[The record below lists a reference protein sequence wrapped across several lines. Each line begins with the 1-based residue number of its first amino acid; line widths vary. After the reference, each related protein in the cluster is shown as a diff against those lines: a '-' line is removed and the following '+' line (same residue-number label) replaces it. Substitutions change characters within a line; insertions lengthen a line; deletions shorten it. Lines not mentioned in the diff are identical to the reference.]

1 MSNRERIVP
10 FLVGAVTGAVV
21 VLFLTGLEG
30 RTGTGSSTGTSG
42 SSFDESEVVA
52 RIGREQITLADLRT
66 AQPEAHLQIDR
77 ERQDLYEAGLDRLMA
92 ERLVEKEADSRGISE
107 EELINQEVD
116 AKLSDPTDAE
126 VDEFFQ
132 RNQARV
138 QGTREQLD
146 APIRQFLRR
155 QQAQAGFDALIAE
168 LEEKYEAESFLEPFR
183 FEVNS
188 SGFPSKGAED
198 AAVTIVEFSDFEC
211 PFCLRVVPT
220 LDRILE
226 DYGDDVRLVFRQFP
240 LNNIHP
246 NAQNAAEASLCAA
259 DQSRFWQYHDALF
272 AAPGGLDRE
281 SLRRTASD
289 IGLDTDAFDSCLD
302 SRRHSAAVDADL
314 EAGRM
319 LGITGTPALF
329 INGRFLS
336 GAQPYEV
343 ISAIIDDELRRSG
356 A

>member
-1 MSNRERIVP
+1 MSNRDRIIP
-10 FLVGAVTGAVV
+10 FVVGSVIGAAL
-21 VLFLTGLEG
+21 VLFLTGLGGGE
-30 RTGTGSSTGTSG
+30 GTGSIPGGSG
-42 SSFDESEVVA
+42 STFDETEVVA
-52 RIGREQITLADLRT
+52 RIGGEEITLADLRS
-66 AQPEAHLQIDR
+66 AEPEAHLQIDR
-77 ERQDLYEAGLDRLMA
+77 ERQDLYEAGLERLMG
-92 ERLVEKEADSRGISE
+92 ERLIAREADSRGISE
-107 EELINQEVD
+107 EELVESEVD
-116 AKLSDPTDAE
+116 SKLTDPGDAE
-126 VDEFFQ
+126 VDEFYQ
-132 RNQARV
+132 RNRARV

-155 QQAQAGFDALIAE
+155 QQAQERFDALIAG

-183 FEVNS
+183 FEVVS
-188 SGFPSKGAED
+188 EGFPSKGPAD

-281 SLRRTASD
+281 SLQQTASD
-289 IGLDTDAFDSCLD
+289 LGLDVNEFASCLE

-314 EAGRM
+314 NAGRL

-343 ISAIIDDELRRSG
+343 ISAIIDDELRRIG

>member
-10 FLVGAVTGAVV
+10 FLLGSVTGAVI
-21 VLFLTGLEG
+21 VLFLTGLGG
-30 RTGTGSSTGTSG
+30 RGGTGSIAGTSAATL
-42 SSFDESEVVA
+42 DDDEVVA
-52 RIGREQITLADLRT
+52 RIGGDEITLADLRS
-66 AQPEAHLQIDR
+66 AQPDAHLQIDR
-77 ERQDLYEAGLDRLMA
+77 ERQDLYEAGLERMIG
-92 ERLVEKEADSRGISE
+92 ERLVELEADSRGISE
-107 EELINQEVD
+107 EELINLEVES
-116 AKLSDPTDAE
+116 KVSDPSDAE
-126 VDEFFQ
+126 VDEFYQ
-132 RNQARV
+132 RNRARV

-146 APIRQFLRR
+146 APIRQFLRT
-155 QQAQAGFDALIAE
+155 QQAQEGFEALIAQ
-168 LEEKYEAESFLEPFR
+168 LQEKYEAESFLEPFR
-183 FEVNS
+183 FDVVSE
-188 SGFPSKGAED
+188 GFPSKGAD
-198 AAVTIVEFSDFEC
+198 APKVTIVEFSDFEC

-246 NAQNAAEASLCAA
+246 NAQSAAEASLCAA

-281 SLRRTASD
+281 SLRQTAAD
-289 IGLDTDAFDSCLD
+289 IGLDMDDFESCFDA
-302 SRRHSAAVDADL
+302 RRHSAAVDADL

-343 ISAIIDDELRRSG
+343 ITAIIDDELRRIG